1 MSEIAKPLLTHLTLM
16 LTYHCNMSCAMC
28 GQVYSKRRIK
38 EYAYLPLEMIKSQ
51 IEECHD
57 LKSVYLF
64 GGEPL
69 LYPDFDELVKYL
81 YEKKLTIIITT
92 NGLEINKHIDSI
104 VNYVTD
110 ISISIDSNIKAD
122 FESIRSKNTYDKV
135 MNNYRLLLEEC
146 KKRNSNLQIGLNIV
160 IMKENCRYL
169 SELNEC
175 FYKDVD
181 KINRINYEVPITINS
196 YVGEKYQKIC
206 DGQFGVKADSW
217 TWFCNKL
224 KKFTKEEIDKIEK
237 AVRKLKEYPK
247 VTFLAPASDLKKFL
261 LNEENISNPTCR
273 FSYHSCSI
281 LPNGDVTFCVD
292 FPDYILGSI
301 CTDNIV
307 SIFDNKRACDF
318 RKYFE
323 ENGNLPIC
331 QRCPRIF
338 NNNNAISTK

>member
-1 MSEIAKPLLTHLTLM
+1 M

-28 GQVYSKRRIK
+28 GQVYSKRRVG

-51 IEECHD
+51 IEDCHD

-81 YEKKLTIIITT
+81 YEKKLTIIMTT
-92 NGLEINKHIDSI
+92 NGLELHKHIDSI
-104 VNYVTD
+104 ANYVTD
-110 ISISIDSNIKAD
+110 ISVSIDSNIKAD
-122 FESIRSKNTYDKV
+122 FESIRSKNTYEKV
-135 MNNYRLLLEEC
+135 MDNYRLLIEEC
-146 KKRNSNLQIGLNIV
+146 RKRNSNLQIGLNIV

-169 SELNEC
+169 LELNEY
-175 FYKDVD
+175 FHKD
-181 KINRINYEVPITINS
+181 IEEISRINYEVPIIINS
-196 YVGEKYQKIC
+196 RVGEEYRKIC

-224 KKFTKEEIDKIEK
+224 EDFTNDEIDMIEQ
-237 AVRKLKEYPK
+237 AVRQLKESPK
-247 VTFLAPASDLKKFL
+247 VTFLAPTSELKKFL
-261 LNEENISNPTCR
+261 LNEENISNSICR

-301 CTDNIV
+301 HADNVV
-307 SIFDNKRACDF
+307 SIFDNKRARDF
-318 RKYFE
+318 RVYFE

-338 NNNNAISTK
+338 NDNNAISAE